1 MKKVVIPLLLLLA
14 VSNIDAC
21 ENYFDLA
28 RSDLLR
34 QINLLPK
41 GANAEKQPKN
51 IILMMG
57 DGMGYSTLTMA
68 RYKKALNE
76 GKLAGDSTLNID
88 SFPYSGSI
96 RTFCADNIV
105 TDSGASATAY
115 LTGCKANKEC
125 IGVSP
130 QVTNDPDSY
139 HPQYDGPNSF
149 LIEAKLA
156 GFLTGFAT
164 TQPITH
170 ASPAPLYAHT
180 HSRRYEY
187 LAKCVFIEM
196 FYRFSPKPLVNK
208 NGLLCLDI
216 ASQFV
221 QKSHYFDLVMGGGRG
236 YFQPIEL
243 DKQGLRGDGRNLLNE
258 WMNECSRS
266 NQSCALYQSPAD
278 FLAKRQ
284 EAFSKQRILGK

>member
-1 MKKVVIPLLLLLA
+1 MTKVVTIFLLLLA

-21 ENYFDLA
+21 ENYYDLA
-28 RSDLLR
+28 RKDLQRQIDLLP
-34 QINLLPK
+34 Q
-41 GANAEKQPKN
+41 GMNAEKQPKN

-76 GKLAGDSTLNID
+76 AKLAGDSMLNID

-96 RTFCADNIV
+96 RTFCANNIV
-105 TDSGASATAY
+105 TDSGSSATAY

-139 HPQYDGPNSF
+139 EPQYDGPNSF

-187 LAKCVFIEM
+187 PVNSTL
-196 FYRFSPKPLVNK
+196 LVNK
-208 NGLLCLDI
+208 YGVTCHDI

-236 YFQPIEL
+236 YFLPTER
-243 DKQGLRGDGRNLLNE
+243 DKQGLRADGRNLLNE
-258 WMNECSRS
+258 WMSECSSS
-266 NQSCALYQSPAD
+266 NQSCALYQSPGD